1 MLKNTKLDINK
12 TDKHGINAFWMAA
25 CKGHYDV
32 IIILF
37 SFLIDVLSLKIL
49 IASFRFF

>member
-1 MLKNTKLDINK
+1 MLKNTKINTNK

-32 IIILF
+32 ISFIIFYFKLNN
-37 SFLIDVLSLKIL
+37 SYYFL
-49 IASFRFF
+49 